1 MNIGTKITG
10 TIVSLVLVTAL
21 SIVSIAVIKNETLRT
36 DMGQVI
42 DDLAFNE
49 AKKEAQSVYLL
60 CEAMRQS
67 VEQTVS
73 AHLNVSNDI
82 LERSG
87 PITFSEELVSWNAV
101 NQFSKKKTATQ
112 LPKMVV
118 GDQWLG
124 QNSVLSQPTPIV
136 DEVTALVGGTCTIF
150 QRMNDGGDML
160 RVATT
165 VEKLDGSRAINTFI
179 PHTNP
184 DGSENTVIATVLKGE
199 TFRGRAFVVNAWYVT
214 AYQPIWDAAHQKVI
228 GILYFGEKQE
238 NVDSLRKGILNSS
251 VGKTGYVF
259 VLGGKGK
266 QKGQYIISKGGTR
279 DGENILE
286 AVDAVGKPF
295 IQTTIKKALALSA
308 ANGST
313 IPVARENYLWK
324 NSGESEA
331 RMKNVAITY
340 FEAWDWVIGAG
351 YYDDDFNDSH
361 EALSSVASSMIWWI
375 ITVAASITVLA
386 LIIGYIIATRIS
398 APLKLSVEM
407 IENLGNGNLSQ
418 RLNFNQVDEIGQL
431 GTAMDLFADNLQD
444 EVLTAFN
451 RLAEGDFTFEAHGLI
466 RDPLNK
472 ANEALNDTMAQINTA
487 GSQITAGANQ
497 VSDSSQSLSQGATAQ
512 ASALEEISSSMAEIG
527 SQTKHNADSAT
538 QANTL
543 AQEARTV
550 AELGNTQMT
559 TMIEAMAEINQ
570 SSHDISKIIKVIDEI
585 AFQTNLL
592 ALNAAVEAARAGQY
606 GKGFAVVAEE
616 VRNLAA
622 RSAKAARETA
632 NLIEG
637 SVQKVENGA
646 SIADATGE
654 ALAKI
659 SEGVT
664 KVSDLVAE
672 IAKSSNEQANG
683 IAEITTGL
691 HQIDDVT
698 QQNTS
703 TSEESAAAAEQLA
716 AQANQLHSML
726 SRFTLT
732 SQSSDNIPQ
741 LAFSGH

>member
-10 TIVSLVLVTAL
+10 AIVSLVLVTAL
-21 SIVSIAVIKNETLRT
+21 SIVGIAVIKNQTLRT

-49 AKKEAQSVYLL
+49 AKKQAQNMYLL

-73 AHLNVSNDI
+73 AHLNVSTDL
-82 LERSG
+82 LERMG
-87 PITFSEELVSWNAV
+87 PISFSDDLVTWNAV
-101 NQFSKKKTATQ
+101 NQFSKKKTVAQ
-112 LPKMVV
+112 LPKMLV
-118 GDQWLG
+118 GEQWLG
-124 QNSVLSQPTPIV
+124 QNAAINQPTPIV
-136 DEVTALVGGTCTIF
+136 DEVTELVGGTCTIF
-150 QRMNDGGDML
+150 QRMNDEGDML

-179 PHTNP
+179 PRTNP
-184 DGSENTVIATVLKGE
+184 DGSENKVIATVLKGE

-214 AYQPIWDAAHQKVI
+214 AYQPIWDAGHEKVV

-238 NVDSLRKGILNSS
+238 NVDSLRKGILNSR

-266 QKGQYIISKGGTR
+266 QKGQYIISKDGKR
-279 DGENILE
+279 DGENILG
-286 AVDAVGKPF
+286 AVDTVGKPF
-295 IQTTIKKALALSA
+295 IQTIIKKALALYT
-308 ANGST
+308 ANNSD
-313 IPVARENYLWK
+313 IPVAREQYLWK

-351 YYDDDFNDSH
+351 YYDDDFSASH
-361 EALSSVASSMIWWI
+361 EALSSVSSSMIWWI
-375 ITVAASITVLA
+375 ISVAASIAVLA
-386 LIIGYIIATRIS
+386 LIIGYLIAKRIS
-398 APLKLSVEM
+398 TPLKLSVEM
-407 IENLGNGNLSQ
+407 IENLGNGNLTQ
-418 RLNFNQVDEIGQL
+418 RLNFKQVDEIGQL
-431 GTAMDLFADNLQD
+431 GTAMDAFADNLQD

-472 ANEALNDTMAQINTA
+472 ANDALNDTMAQINLA

-497 VSDSSQSLSQGATAQ
+497 VSDSSQSLSQGATEQ

-527 SQTKHNADSAT
+527 SQTKHNADSAI

-543 AQEARTV
+543 AQEAQNV

-570 SSHDISKIIKVIDEI
+570 SSQDISKIIKVIDEI

-622 RSAKAARETA
+622 RSAKAARETSD
-632 NLIEG
+632 LIEG

-732 SQSSDNIPQ
+732 TQSSDNTPRIG
-741 LAFSGH
+741 F